1 MVEVST
7 SVLSVNEE
15 ESIKVFYNLE
25 TAKTDYFHI
34 DVMDGKFVK
43 HDTREKMMR
52 FTEQIKSISNLPL
65 DIHLMVNDVKE
76 NVLEYI
82 SLKPNIIT
90 FHIEAMKNKNEIMD
104 VIKLIKEHNIRV
116 GISVKPNTDISE
128 IEEYLPYVHLVLV
141 MTVEPGKGGQ
151 QIIKD
156 TVKKVEYLNKKY
168 IEPQVL
174 DFDIEVDGGIN
185 LDTAN
190 LVKEAGASIL
200 VSGSAIISEKDYLK
214 VIKELK
220 K

>member
-43 HDTREKMMR
+43 NDTREKMMR

-185 LDTAN
+185 LDTSN

>member
-7 SVLSVNEE
+7 SILSVNEE

-43 HDTREKMMR
+43 NDTREKMMR

-90 FHIEAMKNKNEIMD
+90 FHIEAIKNKNEIMNI
-104 VIKLIKEHNIRV
+104 IKLIKEHNIRV

-128 IEEYLPYVHLVLV
+128 IEEYLPYIHLVLV

-151 QIIKD
+151 QLIKD

-168 IEPQVL
+168 IENQLL

-185 LDTAN
+185 LETADF
-190 LVKEAGASIL
+190 VKNAGASIL
-200 VSGSAIISEKDYLK
+200 VSGSAIISEKDYSK

-220 K
+220 M

>member
-7 SVLSVNEE
+7 SILSVNEE

-43 HDTREKMMR
+43 NDTREKMMR

-90 FHIEAMKNKNEIMD
+90 FHIEAIKNKNEIMNI
-104 VIKLIKEHNIRV
+104 IKLIKEHNIRV
-116 GISVKPNTDISE
+116 GISAKPNTDISE
-128 IEEYLPYVHLVLV
+128 IEEYLPYIHLVLV

-151 QIIKD
+151 QLIKD

-168 IEPQVL
+168 IENQLL

-185 LDTAN
+185 LETADF
-190 LVKEAGASIL
+190 VKNAGASIL
-200 VSGSAIISEKDYLK
+200 VSGSAIISEKDYSK

-220 K
+220 M

>member
-7 SVLSVNEE
+7 SILSVNEE

-43 HDTREKMMR
+43 NDTREKMMR

-90 FHIEAMKNKNEIMD
+90 FHIEAIKNKNEIMNI
-104 VIKLIKEHNIRV
+104 IKLIKEHNIRV

-128 IEEYLPYVHLVLV
+128 IEEYLPYIHLVLV

-151 QIIKD
+151 QLIKD

-168 IEPQVL
+168 IENQLL

-185 LDTAN
+185 LETAD
-190 LVKEAGASIL
+190 LVKNAGASIL
-200 VSGSAIISEKDYLK
+200 VSGSAIISEKDYSK

-220 K
+220 M

>member
-43 HDTREKMMR
+43 NDTREKMMR